1 MGQGR
6 GMRRSWIAAA
16 LLVALLVVFR
26 LISASGYLPNFSPLP
41 ALLLCSLV
49 FFRGAKAWLLPLGA
63 WALTDPLVS
72 LVQRYPIVGGHHVGI
87 ALGLVGAVA
96 LGFWLR
102 RHTGTLAMLGG
113 SLAAAVLFY
122 FFSNTVA
129 FLFDPLY
136 AKNAGGFV
144 QAQWTGPAGF
154 GPTWLFLRNLAVA
167 NLLFTGVFLVARHSW
182 APATAATTAP
192 AAPLQ

>member
-1 MGQGR
+1 
-6 GMRRSWIAAA
+6 MRRSWIAAA

-63 WALTDPLVS
+63 WAITDPLVS
-72 LVQRYPIVGGHHVGI
+72 LVQGYPLVGGHHLGI
-87 ALGLVGAVA
+87 ALGLVGAIA
-96 LGFWLR
+96 LGYWLR
-102 RHTGTLAMLGG
+102 RHTGTMAMLGG
-113 SLAAAVLFY
+113 SLTAAVLFY
-122 FFSNTVA
+122 FVSNTVS

-136 AKNAGGFV
+136 AKNAVGFV
-144 QAQWTGPAGF
+144 QAQWTGPEGF

-167 NLLFTGVFLVARHSW
+167 NLLFTGIFLAARRSW
-182 APATAATTAP
+182 APATAATP
-192 AAPLQ
+192 ATPAPLR

>member
-1 MGQGR
+1 
-6 GMRRSWIAAA
+6 MRHSWIAAA

-49 FFRGAKAWLLPLGA
+49 FLRGAKAWLLPLGA
-63 WALTDPLVS
+63 WAITDPMVS
-72 LVQRYPIVGGHHVGI
+72 LVQGYPMVGGHHAGI
-87 ALGLVGAVA
+87 AIGLVGAVA

-102 RHTGTLAMLGG
+102 RHPGTPAMLGG
-113 SLAAAVLFY
+113 SLAAAGLFY

-136 AKNAGGFV
+136 AKNAVGFI
-144 QAQWTGPAGF
+144 QAQWTGPEGF

-167 NLLFTGVFLVARHSW
+167 NLLFTGIFLAARRSR

-192 AAPLQ
+192 AATLR